1 MAHVQFPVVYSN
13 YLKTSILSLNRKQKT
28 AILKFHAAHYRLQ
41 AHLYGMKVTQTGHA
55 NMIRV
60 LLKTYCKRASLSMMW
75 ELKPGCSNWVTGN
88 RSEAIWNS
96 WLPSTDVW
104 VLGGDSWLN
113 RWEQRTYRGKYL
125 DSFFFFWGGGGDS
138 WLNRWAQRMCQRK
151 CLDSWG
157 RLLV

>member
-1 MAHVQFPVVYSN
+1 MAHVQFPIVYSN

-41 AHLYGMKVTQTGHA
+41 AHLYGMKVTQTGHGK
-55 NMIRV
+55 MVRL
-60 LLKTYCKRASLSMMW
+60 LLKTYCKRASLSMTW
-75 ELKPGCSNWVTGN
+75 ELKPGCSNWKQKWSYLKLLTTFNWRLG
-88 RSEAIWNS
+88 S
-96 WLPSTDVW
+96 WR
-104 VLGGDSWLN
+104 WLLVKSL
-113 RWEQRTYRGKYL
+113 RTENVSRKIFG
-125 DSFFFFWGGGGDS
+125 FFFFFLRGGGDS